1 MKITKN
7 NLAISLIAIIGSGA
21 YLGNLINMGLVH
33 APYWQSL
40 DTDSFIAD
48 FTLKFPLLL
57 TTLPLTMIPSIIG
70 VVTCFI
76 WYRKTKASK
85 SWRIALY
92 GVIAGFLISAI
103 YHIPTNFGFLGG
115 EFTQEATAIR
125 LQWWVNLHWIRTAFA
140 LLTAVY
146 SVLGFKTTI
155 EAKL

>member
-1 MKITKN
+1 MKLTKN

-48 FTLKFPLLL
+48 FPLKFPLLL
-57 TTLPLTMIPSIIG
+57 TTLPLTMILSIIG

-103 YHIPTNFGFLGG
+103 Y
-115 EFTQEATAIR
+115 
-125 LQWWVNLHWIRTAFA
+125 
-140 LLTAVY
+140 
-146 SVLGFKTTI
+146 K
-155 EAKL
+155 